1 MATVKGMNFQAVF
14 KLAALVQQKC
24 SISVHAVDNIR
35 FYHNTRLDGLNS
47 KTILLFGE
55 VSHLVEQ
62 CLLEK

>member
-1 MATVKGMNFQAVF
+1 MVKGMNFQAVCR
-14 KLAALVQQKC
+14 LAALVQQKC

-35 FYHNTRLDGLNS
+35 FYHSTWLDGRNS

-62 CLLEK
+62 CLLQK